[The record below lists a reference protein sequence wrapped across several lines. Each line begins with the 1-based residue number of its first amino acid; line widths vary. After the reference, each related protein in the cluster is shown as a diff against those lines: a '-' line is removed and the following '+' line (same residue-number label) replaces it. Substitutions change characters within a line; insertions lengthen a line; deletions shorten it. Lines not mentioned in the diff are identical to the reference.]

1 MNQTERRQYLIN
13 RLLAEEPQYSEIE
26 TPSDVQGQRRLLRG
40 LMNVRRPG
48 QIGEEFLQVQDE

>member
-40 LMNVRRPG
+40 
-48 QIGEEFLQVQDE
+48 Q